1 MRDLEF
7 SKAKLEFERLFGVYN
22 SGKIGRLRHGHI
34 KLIYSKILEYFSWK
48 TQRTFR
54 RRVQLPWGEKINVV
68 CPDTTS
74 LDISRFGFYEEG
86 LTRAI
91 LDYLKPGMTFLD
103 VGANVGYYTL
113 MAAWLVGDN
122 GSVHSFEPTPETF
135 NILQSNAEQ
144 KQNVQLNKFALSY
157 ESGTIRFNDY
167 GAHLMGRNSKFQQN
181 LDAKK
186 KQNMEPVSYE
196 VPATTIDEYVTQNDV
211 CPNFI
216 KIDTE
221 HSEYDIIQ
229 GMHDTLNSY
238 HPVISIEVGDSDIE
252 GVPPCK
258 EIIEFMTGEGYQAY
272 EFRNNEFVEHLIKDR
287 YEYDNLVFK
296 PKG

>member
-1 MRDLEF
+1 
-7 SKAKLEFERLFGVYN
+7 
-22 SGKIGRLRHGHI
+22 
-34 KLIYSKILEYFSWK
+34 
-48 TQRTFR
+48 
-54 RRVQLPWGEKINVV
+54 
-68 CPDTTS
+68 
-74 LDISRFGFYEEG
+74 
-86 LTRAI
+86 
-91 LDYLKPGMTFLD
+91 MTFLD

-221 HSEYDIIQ
+221 HSEYDILQ
-229 GMHDTLNSY
+229 GMRNTLNSY
-238 HPVISIEVGDSDIE
+238 HPVISIEVGDDDIE
-252 GVPPCK
+252 GVPSCNQ
-258 EIIEFMTGEGYQAY
+258 IIEFLTAEGYQAY
-272 EFRNNEFVEHLIKDR
+272 EFRNNGFVEHLIKNR